1 MAIAMASSAMFA
13 AAIAGLL
20 GGVHCAAMCGGWLAA
35 FSLRTTTAPL
45 LPLRTIAV
53 ENAVGHAGRIV
64 TYAMVGAGLGAT
76 GGEAFAI
83 AWEPLQRLLYVVAN
97 VALFSVAIALARGPV
112 RGGGLAERVGLRMF
126 HKLLPAVKTLSGQRR
141 IPARFALGLVWGA
154 TPCALVYGV
163 LPLALLSGSARDG
176 ALIMLAFGLGTLP
189 NLLGATYVLARSR
202 TLVARTSG
210 RLLAGFVVA
219 GFATYGIYRAIFM
232 PAGLGQSPFCLPG
245 WTI

>member
-1 MAIAMASSAMFA
+1 MASSAIFA

-45 LPLRTIAV
+45 LPISTIAL
-53 ENAVGHAGRIV
+53 ENAVGHAGRIA
-64 TYAMVGAGLGAT
+64 TYAIVGAALGAT

-97 VALFSVAIALARGPV
+97 VMLFAIAITLARGAL
-112 RGGGLAERVGLRMF
+112 RGGGFAERAGLRMF
-126 HKLLPAVKTLSGQRR
+126 QKLLPAVKTLSSRRR
-141 IPARFALGLVWGA
+141 ISARFALGLVWGA

-189 NLLGATYVLARSR
+189 NLIGATYVLARSP
-202 TLVARTSG
+202 TLVTKAGG
-210 RLLAGFVVA
+210 RLAAGFVIA
-219 GFATYGIYRAIFM
+219 AFATYGIYRALFI
-232 PAGLGQSPFCLPG
+232 PATLGQSPFCLPG